1 MMTYAKNRSPGEI
14 ATFRGVGIKI
24 FWAYPTIVV
33 EDSADLIALYLPAG
47 TMGKNVSHRPTTEE
61 MLAPETI
68 EVIDHQWQRTDVLF
82 LIKPEDAFSVYLM
95 WDTETKE
102 FLCYYINLQEPI
114 RRTPIG
120 FDTMDQM
127 LDVIVSP
134 DMSEWRWKDQDEL
147 AAAEE
152 AGIYSKEKAQK
163 IRQEAERAIH
173 LVTIEQRSFY
183 EQWRDWKPNSQWGLP
198 RLDTRWKEKA

>member
-1 MMTYAKNRSPGEI
+1 
-14 ATFRGVGIKI
+14 
-24 FWAYPTIVV
+24 
-33 EDSADLIALYLPAG
+33 
-47 TMGKNVSHRPTTEE
+47 
-61 MLAPETI
+61 
-68 EVIDHQWQRTDVLF
+68 
-82 LIKPEDAFSVYLM
+82 
-95 WDTETKE
+95 
-102 FLCYYINLQEPI
+102 
-114 RRTPIG
+114 
-120 FDTMDQM
+120 
-127 LDVIVSP
+127 
-134 DMSEWRWKDQDEL
+134 MSEWRWKDQDEL